1 MRIISREKAM
11 KTLYLLDVLEQ
22 IDEQKGAAY
31 WDLAYLHPQLD
42 KIDDYLL
49 NEKDDQV
56 YIKNLVEGVITNKTD
71 IDTFIVE
78 HLKSDWT
85 LETLGF
91 IERAILRVGVY
102 EVRYDD
108 SLSDTI
114 AINSAIELAK
124 QFADESAYKL
134 INALLDTAAKTD
146 KDKQSV
152 E

>member
-22 IDEQKGAAY
+22 IDEQKGSEY
-31 WDLAYLHPQLD
+31 WNIAYLTPQLA

-56 YIKNLVEGVITNKTD
+56 YIKNLVEGVIANKTD
-71 IDTFIVE
+71 IDTFIAE

-102 EVRYDD
+102 EVRYDE

-134 INALLDTAAKTD
+134 INAILDTAAKT
-146 KDKQSV
+146 KNK
-152 E
+152 